1 MENICSIHICWYIIS
16 YKVCFWR
23 TSGPKKVCKICGG
36 WGRRPNPLHILQTY
50 FGSEV
55 RQ

>member
-1 MENICSIHICWYIIS
+1 M
-16 YKVCFWR
+16 FR
-23 TSGPKKVCKICGG
+23 MGRGGGG
-36 WGRRPNPLHILQTY
+36 WGRMPNPLHILQTY